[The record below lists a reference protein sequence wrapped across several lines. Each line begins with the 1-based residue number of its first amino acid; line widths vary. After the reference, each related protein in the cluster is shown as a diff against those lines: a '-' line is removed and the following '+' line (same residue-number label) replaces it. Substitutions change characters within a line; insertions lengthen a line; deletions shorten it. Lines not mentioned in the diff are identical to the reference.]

1 MPTSG
6 QILQIKQKPAVNPTS
21 RMASDLHCVLHDFA
35 RWQVKIWPGVLHK
48 EAFMLAPTLKGEME
62 DFAAAVKRNR
72 VLFRGEQF
80 IQEVWWEIFAEDML
94 RQMAAK
100 TRKIN

>member
-1 MPTSG
+1 
-6 QILQIKQKPAVNPTS
+6 
-21 RMASDLHCVLHDFA
+21 
-35 RWQVKIWPGVLHK
+35 
-48 EAFMLAPTLKGEME
+48 MLAPTLKGEMD
-62 DFAAAVKRNR
+62 DFVAAVKRNR
-72 VLFRGEQF
+72 DLFRGDQF

>member
-1 MPTSG
+1 MIRTQNSIG
-6 QILQIKQKPAVNPTS
+6 
-21 RMASDLHCVLHDFA
+21 R
-35 RWQVKIWPGVLHK
+35 VLHK
-48 EAFMLAPTLKGEME
+48 EVFMLAPTLKQEMD
-62 DFAAAVKRNR
+62 DFVIAVKRNKEW
-72 VLFRGEQF
+72 FRGEQF